1 MIIVY
6 SGFNSDSCGMEQKN
20 LTILEILNERKFL
33 LSKKYNAEILG
44 RDLVVF
50 RVLIDS
56 EPAIF
61 FEASRDEFVF
71 NSETAFNPDVTL
83 FFDKAETLSDVL
95 FNVTNPNQLFLE
107 GQYRSDGNIIL
118 SQVFLNLFQKT

>member
-6 SGFNSDSCGMEQKN
+6 SSFNLDSCGMEQKN

-50 RVLIDS
+50 RILIDS

-61 FEASRDEFVF
+61 LEASRDKFVF
-71 NSETAFNPDVTL
+71 NSETALNPDVTL

-107 GQYRSDGNIIL
+107 GHYRSDGNIIL

>member
-1 MIIVY
+1 
-6 SGFNSDSCGMEQKN
+6 MEQKN

-95 FNVTNPNQLFLE
+95 FVTNQTAFL
-107 GQYRSDGNIIL
+107 GQFGRRDTFES
-118 SQVFLNLFQKT
+118 VF

>member
-1 MIIVY
+1 
-6 SGFNSDSCGMEQKN
+6 MEQKN

-33 LSKKYNAEILG
+33 LSKKYHAEILD

-50 RVLIDS
+50 RILIDS

-61 FEASRDEFVF
+61 LEASKGEFRF
-71 NSETAFNPDVTL
+71 KSETALNPDVTL
-83 FFDKAETLSDVL
+83 FFDKAETLSDVI
-95 FNVTNPNQLFLE
+95 FSTTDPSQLFLT

-118 SQVFLNLFQKT
+118 SQVFLLLFHKAH